1 MFERFLSI
9 LLDGIAVNLAM
20 LFSFLFRFL
29 GQVPPDYW
37 TTFWALA
44 LPYTLLCW
52 LAFWA
57 VGLYRRSPRFTST
70 SEIWLILAGT
80 FVVCLLFGLFTIVV
94 PLAAPY
100 PRSIILFAAFITPSL
115 AGGWRL
121 ALRVLEDRRHPS
133 QALIPPGKSA
143 LIVGAGETGSQLAQ
157 LFKNASQSDM
167 RLLGFIDD
175 DLHKIGQKIEGLP
188 VLGGTEKIIELVR
201 QYKATEILLSIP
213 SATVAE
219 RRRILDKCL
228 RSDVHVQTIDSLR
241 KNNDGGLKLSQLRE
255 VTLEDLI
262 GSAEI
267 FPDHDAISSYIS
279 GQRVLITGAGGGAGG
294 AIALQ
299 LAEYNPQM
307 LILLGHGEN
316 SIHRIDQELGLRF
329 PQLKRQIVIGD
340 IRDLAKMED
349 VFNEYLPSVVFH
361 AAAYKQVAYM
371 EYFPDEAVKTNVIGT
386 KNLALLADAYGVKR
400 FIFLSTEK
408 ANHPCS
414 VTGATKRVAEEILQN
429 AAAKSKTLF
438 LTVRFGN
445 LLGSRGGLLE
455 TVDQQ
460 LSHGE
465 TVSITHPEIRREYL
479 MAVEA
484 AQLILQAGAI
494 SKGNEIIILNIG
506 RTLKAQELVECYLQ
520 LRGKKA
526 GKPVRFIYTGLRPGE
541 RLEEGEAIP
550 QELEPT
556 GWPGLL
562 RLKPSSPLGMD
573 FPVLLAQLEKEATDG
588 TAEKVIAILQRIVPT
603 YEPQRD
609 FALPRLVKSQRKNR
623 RRSLGEIGIEL
634 GFLNEESLQ
643 RAISRQ
649 QAMESAGHKRLGE
662 ILLEEGDLAEV
673 ELRKILQRQEDEKP
687 IEATGVLGATP
698 TFTSVLP
705 IVSPTLPALSDIGK
719 DFSQIVAEGILT
731 KGKYVDT
738 FEKEAAE
745 YLGVKYAV
753 ATSSCTLGL
762 MLVCYALSL
771 RGEVIVPSFTFS
783 ATVHALAWNRLTPV
797 FADCLPGEL
806 SLDPMQ
812 VEKLITSRTAAIMAV
827 HIFGNPA
834 KIEALES
841 IAHHHGLPL
850 IFDAAH
856 GFGALYRGKPVGSH
870 GNAEVF
876 STSPTKLLVT
886 GEGGVVTTNDTDLAY
901 RLRVLREYGNPGN
914 YDSIYPGV
922 NARMAEINALLGIK
936 GLPQLEANAV
946 KRNELVAFYKEMLS
960 RIPGISFQ
968 TINPLGRSSYKDFTI
983 LVDTEP
989 FGLSRDQLCT
999 ALGKENIQT
1008 KKYYCPP
1015 LHLQKA
1021 YSQYREQYIGLLPVT
1036 EQASNQSLSL
1046 PIYSH
1051 MEEETIRKVC
1061 QVISLLHERAEEIRP
1076 LLVESEETSH

>member
-1 MFERFLSI
+1 MLERILSI

-37 TTFWALA
+37 ATFWALA
-44 LPYTLLCW
+44 VPYTLLCW

-57 VGLYRRSPRFTST
+57 VGLYRRSPRITST
-70 SEIWLILAGT
+70 AEIWLILADT
-80 FVVCLLFGLFTIVV
+80 IVVCLLFGLFTIVV

-100 PRSIILFAAFITPSL
+100 PRSIILFAAFIIPSF

-121 ALRVLEDRRHPS
+121 ALRALEDRRRPT
-133 QALIPPGKSA
+133 QAFSSSCKSA
-143 LIVGAGETGSQLAQ
+143 LIVGAGEAGRQLAQ
-157 LFKNASQSDM
+157 LIKNDPQSDL

-175 DLHKIGQKIEGLP
+175 DPRKASGSYEGLP
-188 VLGGTEKIIELVR
+188 VLGSTEELPELMR
-201 QYKATEILLSIP
+201 QRNVEEILLAIP
-213 SATVAE
+213 SANVADH
-219 RRRILDKCL
+219 RRLLD
-228 RSDVHVQTIDSLR
+228 DSLR
-241 KNNDGGLKLSQLRE
+241 SGAHIQTLGSLREDLEGGLKLSHLRE
-255 VTLEDLI
+255 ARLEDLI
-262 GSAEI
+262 SSGEI
-267 FPDHDAISSYIS
+267 SLDHDAISSYIS

-299 LAEYNPQM
+299 LAEYNPQL

-316 SIHRIDQELGLRF
+316 SIHRIDQELCLRF

-349 VFNEYLPSVVFH
+349 IFNEYLPSVVFH

-386 KNLALLADAYGVKR
+386 KNMALLADAYGVRR
-400 FIFLSTEK
+400 FIFLSTER
-408 ANHPCS
+408 ADRPSS

-429 AAAKSKTLF
+429 AAVKSKTIF

-460 LSHGE
+460 LFHGD
-465 TVSITHPEIRREYL
+465 TVSITHPEMRRKYL
-479 MAVEA
+479 MAGEA
-484 AQLILQAGAI
+484 VQLLLQAGAI
-494 SKGNEIIILNIG
+494 SKGNEIIVLGIG
-506 RTLKAQELVECYLQ
+506 CAFKVQDLVERYLQ
-520 LRGKKA
+520 LRGKKL
-526 GKPVRFIYTGLRPGE
+526 GKPVRFIYPGPRPGE
-541 RLEEGEAIP
+541 RLEDGEGTP

-562 RLKPSSPLGMD
+562 RMKPSSPLGMD
-573 FPVLLAQLEKEATDG
+573 FPVLLAQLEKEATYG
-588 TAEKVIAILQRIVPT
+588 TAEKVVAILQRIVPT

-609 FALPRLVKSQRKNR
+609 FALPRLVKSQQKSR

-649 QAMESAGHKRLGE
+649 QVMEGVGRKRLGE

-673 ELRKILQRQEDEKP
+673 ELRKILQRQEAEKP
-687 IEATGVLGATP
+687 IEATGILGTTP

-806 SLDPMQ
+806 SLDPLQ
-812 VEKLITSRTAAIMAV
+812 VEKLITDRTAAIMAV

-834 KIEALES
+834 KIEALEA

-856 GFGALYRGKPVGSH
+856 GFGTLYRGKPVGSY

-876 STSPTKLLVT
+876 SSSPTKLLVT

-914 YDSIYPGV
+914 YDSIYPGL

-946 KRNELVAFYKEMLS
+946 RRNELVAFYKELLS
-960 RIPGISFQ
+960 QVPGISFQ

-983 LVDTEP
+983 LVDKDS
-989 FGLSRDQLCT
+989 FGLSRNQLCI

-1008 KKYYCPP
+1008 KKYYSLP
-1015 LHLQKA
+1015 LHLQKT
-1021 YSQYREQYIGLLPVT
+1021 YSQYRDQYIGLLPVT
-1036 EQASNQSLSL
+1036 EQVSSQSLSL

-1051 MEEETIRKVC
+1051 MEEKTIRQVC
-1061 QVISLLHERAEEIRP
+1061 QVITSLHERAEEIRP